1 MLVDDLCMENVE
13 IMWQV
18 PGRQATNR
26 YFDNIC
32 LVSNYDW
39 LALEILNTLDGK
51 SIVIFAY
58 DANFTNSA
66 NKNIGI
72 KIPWGDKIDTNTIT

>member
-1 MLVDDLCMENVE
+1 MENVE
-13 IMWQV
+13 IMCQV

-32 LVSNYDW
+32 LVSNYNC
-39 LALEILNTLDGK
+39 LGLEILNTLDGK

-58 DANFTNSA
+58 DANFINSA
-66 NKNIGI
+66 NKNIGYQDFR
-72 KIPWGDKIDTNTIT
+72 G